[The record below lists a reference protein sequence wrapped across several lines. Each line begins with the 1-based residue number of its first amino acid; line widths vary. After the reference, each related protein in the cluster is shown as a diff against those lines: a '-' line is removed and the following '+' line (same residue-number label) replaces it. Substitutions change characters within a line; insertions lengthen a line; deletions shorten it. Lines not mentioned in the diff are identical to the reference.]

1 MKKLGFLVLLVFA
14 SAFALN
20 AQQTAS
26 SNRGRNENRGEN
38 RVNRPV
44 PTAQEMADKETARE
58 TKMLNLTPDQIE
70 KVKAIN
76 LNYSQQRAD
85 AMKTAAETKDRTAM
99 ETQMQGIRL
108 AQDNELKT
116 ILTADQQA
124 KLTKAHSEMGNEQHG
139 GGGNKGKGN
148 WKSKAK
154 GQNKSETPEGGSK
167 N

>member
-1 MKKLGFLVLLVFA
+1 MKKLEFLVLLVFA

-58 TKMLNLTPDQIE
+58 TKMLNLTPEQVE
-70 KVKAIN
+70 QVKAIN

-85 AMKTAAETKDRTAM
+85 AMKTAAETKDRPAM

-116 ILTADQQA
+116 ILTTDQQA
-124 KLTKAHSEMGNEQHG
+124 KLTKAHSEMGNEQHE
-139 GGGNKGKGN
+139 GNRGKGN
-148 WKSKAK
+148 WKNKGK
-154 GQNKSETPEGGSK
+154 GQNKSETPEGGS
-167 N
+167 NN